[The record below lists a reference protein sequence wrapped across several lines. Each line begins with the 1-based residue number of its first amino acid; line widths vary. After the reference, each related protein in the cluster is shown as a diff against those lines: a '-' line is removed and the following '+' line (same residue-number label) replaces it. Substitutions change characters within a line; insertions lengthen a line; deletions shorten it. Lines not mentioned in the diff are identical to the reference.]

1 MSQPPLFNIPTPR
14 SNHLQLPPL
23 SIPTST
29 NDEKQKSASSLV
41 IPDSSLGG
49 SCSASRSKARRKPPP
64 IDFLLV
70 MGSHTHALFQPENEL
85 NTNHE
90 KQFTEARYLRDPS
103 ESRDSKASTGLA
115 ETISNF
121 SSLLIS
127 ENSRNVHSSRLAL
140 GSSSSHE
147 PSQKLSLILEKP
159 LNSLS
164 NDDWHALATSN
175 RIIELHKLGEGSSG
189 SVSKCELASNTY
201 SLSERG
207 QSPVFALKL
216 ITTDPN
222 PDVHRQILRELQYNM
237 HCSSPYIVKY
247 YGTFLME
254 NESVIGIA
262 MEYMGGKSLD
272 AVYKRVAALDHTNR
286 INEKVLG
293 KIAELVL
300 RGLKY
305 LHLQQIIHR
314 DIKPA
319 NILLDSEG
327 NVKLCDFGVSGE
339 AVNSL
344 ATTFVGTQYYMAP
357 ERIMGKP
364 YTATCDVWLLGLSL
378 LEVAMNRFPLCTEA
392 NDGSVGPIELLQIIL
407 ECEPRLEDDPTHDII
422 WSAAF
427 KSFIE
432 YCLQK
437 DSALRA
443 LPRQMLE
450 HPWCLGQQ
458 RVRVR
463 MDKFVRTLWDE
474 E

>member
-1 MSQPPLFNIPTPR
+1 MFNIPTHSSRKPR
-14 SNHLQLPPL
+14 LPSL
-23 SIPTST
+23 FIPPPISDYTSDDRSDDRSGTGSGTCSGIGSGTGSALLVPGPALGIVSSATST
-29 NDEKQKSASSLV
+29 SSGTR
-41 IPDSSLGG
+41 P
-49 SCSASRSKARRKPPP
+49 KARRKPPP

-70 MGSHTHALFQPENEL
+70 SGSHSTTLSQPN
-85 NTNHE
+85 
-90 KQFTEARYLRDPS
+90 ARDRDQSTTPLA
-103 ESRDSKASTGLA
+103 DSL
-115 ETISNF
+115 
-121 SSLLIS
+121 SLLS
-127 ENSRNVHSSRLAL
+127 VSDHSSGPTSDLYSPILA
-140 GSSSSHE
+140 
-147 PSQKLSLILEKP
+147 KP
-159 LNSLS
+159 LNDLTS
-164 NDDWHALATSN
+164 DDWRALAN
-175 RIIELHKLGEGSSG
+175 GGKILEIHKLGEGSSG
-189 SVSKCELASNTY
+189 SVSKCTLATKNSQNTPA
-201 SLSERG
+201 
-207 QSPVFALKL
+207 PVFALKL

-237 HCSSPYIVKY
+237 HCDSPHIVKY

-254 NESVIGIA
+254 KESMIGIT

-272 AVYKRVAALDHTNR
+272 AVYKRVGALDPTNR
-286 INEKVLG
+286 INERVMG

-300 RGLKY
+300 RGLSY
-305 LHLQQIIHR
+305 LHSQQIIHR

-319 NILLDSEG
+319 NILLDWLG

-378 LEVAMNRFPLCTEA
+378 LEVALNRFPL
-392 NDGSVGPIELLQIIL
+392 GSPGESGSLEMGPIELLQIVL
-407 ECEPRLEDDPTHDII
+407 ECEPQLVDEPEHGIV

-432 YCLQK
+432 YCLRK
-437 DSALRA
+437 DSSMRA
-443 LPRQMLE
+443 LPRQMLD

-458 RVRVR
+458 RLRVR
-463 MDKFVRTLWDE
+463 MDRFVRTLWE

>member
-1 MSQPPLFNIPTPR
+1 MFNIPTHTPR
-14 SNHLQLPPL
+14 KPKLPGL
-23 SIPTST
+23 YIPPPISGYTSDDRSGDKSGCGSGSAIGSALLVPEPT
-29 NDEKQKSASSLV
+29 LGMISSATSASSSTR
-41 IPDSSLGG
+41 P
-49 SCSASRSKARRKPPP
+49 KARRKPPP

-70 MGSHTHALFQPENEL
+70 SGSHSHTLSQTNACEQSAPLADSLSLLLVSDRGSGHA
-85 NTNHE
+85 
-90 KQFTEARYLRDPS
+90 S
-103 ESRDSKASTGLA
+103 ESYSPILA
-115 ETISNF
+115 
-121 SSLLIS
+121 
-127 ENSRNVHSSRLAL
+127 
-140 GSSSSHE
+140 
-147 PSQKLSLILEKP
+147 KP
-159 LNSLS
+159 INDLTS
-164 NDDWHALATSN
+164 DDWRALAN
-175 RIIELHKLGEGSSG
+175 GGKIIELHNLGEGSSG
-189 SVSKCELASNTY
+189 SVSKCTFAPGNN
-201 SLSERG
+201 
-207 QSPVFALKL
+207 QSGPAPVFALKL

-237 HCSSPYIVKY
+237 HCDSPHIVKY

-254 NESVIGIA
+254 KESMIGIT

-272 AVYKRVAALDHTNR
+272 AVYKRVGTLDPTNR
-286 INEKVLG
+286 INERVMG

-300 RGLKY
+300 RGLNY
-305 LHLQQIIHR
+305 LHSQQIIHR

-319 NILLDSEG
+319 NILLDCQG

-378 LEVAMNRFPLCTEA
+378 LEVALNRFPLGNPGES
-392 NDGSVGPIELLQIIL
+392 GSLEMGPIELLQIVL
-407 ECEPRLEDDPTHDII
+407 ECEPKLVDEPENGII

-432 YCLQK
+432 YCLRK
-437 DSALRA
+437 DSSARA

-458 RVRVR
+458 RLRVR
-463 MDKFVRTLWDE
+463 MDRFVRTLWE